1 MEEVDLDGDVV
12 VGEEVVEEDADGLE
26 QEDEVERGEDNE
38 QAAEDVGLNCL
49 PAENV
54 DGDDVENDAR

>member
-1 MEEVDLDGDVV
+1 MEEINLDGDVV
-12 VGEEVVEEDADGLE
+12 VGEEVVEEETDGLK
-26 QEDEVERGEDNE
+26 QEYEVERGEDNE
-38 QAAEDVGLNCL
+38 QAVEDVGLNCL